1 MEVLLNKTDFNEE
14 YNEEWL
20 RFFQDTNENQ
30 EIHDLNDENINSEH
44 EIINVS
50 FSNYS
55 STKDNT
61 KETMF
66 PNY

>member
-50 FSNYS
+50 FSTYS
-55 STKDNT
+55 STKDT

>member
-1 MEVLLNKTDFNEE
+1 MEVLLNSTDFKEE

-20 RFFQDTNENQ
+20 RFFQDTKENQ

-50 FSNYS
+50 FSTYS
-55 STKDNT
+55 STKDT

>member
-20 RFFQDTNENQ
+20 RFFQDTKENQ

-50 FSNYS
+50 FSTYS
-55 STKDNT
+55 STKDT

>member
-14 YNEEWL
+14 YSEEWL
-20 RFFQDTNENQ
+20 KFFQDTNENQ
-30 EIHDLNDENINSEH
+30 EIQDLNDENINSEH
-44 EIINVS
+44 EIINES

>member
-30 EIHDLNDENINSEH
+30 EIHYLNDENINSEH

-50 FSNYS
+50 FSTYS
-55 STKDNT
+55 STKDT